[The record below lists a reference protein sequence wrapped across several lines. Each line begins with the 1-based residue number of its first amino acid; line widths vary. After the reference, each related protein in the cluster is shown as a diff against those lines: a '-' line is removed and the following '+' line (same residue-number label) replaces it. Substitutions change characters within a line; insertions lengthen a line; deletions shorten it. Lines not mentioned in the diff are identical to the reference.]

1 MIDVYVDLVF
11 CNDSVLRVKSY
22 HEGKEIYYPL
32 SDLQSYYEEDES
44 FIIRFFQQ
52 NVFFEQNT
60 TLANVI
66 LAIAPWQNIISKYT
80 DRDVNAYC
88 AACKKPSDAEQT
100 FSFLEISKSSTFSR
114 HYHYLPMKDDEDL
127 TDFFNNRNNRIKT
140 DLIDIETRTT
150 MCGFHHGDPEH
161 YSASHIAFDKIK
173 HTPIIVAS
181 QQKNIFLG
189 KESKK
194 LTENIQ
200 GLFVDKRNITACYS
214 PAELSFCEAIYAI
227 FIDGLFYHWPMT
239 QERNDAF
246 NQELEDAMAEFEAE
260 KEKQP
265 ALKLVDDTHQTSES
279 TEKELKVKVA
289 PGAFDSV
296 IEHEAENASE
306 WDEIYAALANK
317 SSLKIGKMILSE
329 QDKSFMDQ

>member
-11 CNDSVLRVKSY
+11 CNDSVLRVKNY
-22 HEGKEIYYPL
+22 HDGKEIYYPL
-32 SDLQSYYEEDES
+32 VDLQSHYEEDET

-52 NVFFEQNT
+52 NVFFEKST
-60 TLANVI
+60 TLTNVI
-66 LAIAPWQNIISKYT
+66 LAIEPWQNILSKYT
-80 DRDVNAYC
+80 DRDVNTYC

-114 HYHYLPMKDDEDL
+114 HYHYLPMKDNEDL

-227 FIDGLFYHWPMT
+227 FIDGLFYHQPMT

-296 IEHEAENASE
+296 IEHQAENANE
-306 WDEIYAALANK
+306 WDNIYAALANK

>member
-60 TLANVI
+60 TLANVL
-66 LAIAPWQNIISKYT
+66 LAIEPWQNIISKYT

-227 FIDGLFYHWPMT
+227 FIDGLFYHQPMT

-265 ALKLVDDTHQTSES
+265 ALK
-279 TEKELKVKVA
+279 
-289 PGAFDSV
+289 P
-296 IEHEAENASE
+296 
-306 WDEIYAALANK
+306 
-317 SSLKIGKMILSE
+317 
-329 QDKSFMDQ
+329 SFRS

>member
-22 HEGKEIYYPL
+22 RDSKEIYYPL
-32 SDLQSYYEEDES
+32 ADLQSYYEENES

-66 LAIAPWQNIISKYT
+66 LAIEPWQNILSKYT

-88 AACKKPSDAEQT
+88 AACKKLSDAKQT
-100 FSFLEISKSSTFSR
+100 FSFLEISKSASFSR
-114 HYHYLPMKDDEDL
+114 HYDYLLMNDDEDL
-127 TDFFNNRNNRIKT
+127 TDFFNNKNNRIKT

-150 MCGFHHGDPEH
+150 MCGFHHGDYEH

-173 HTPIIVAS
+173 HTPIIVAN

-189 KESKK
+189 KETKI
-194 LTENIQ
+194 LAENIQ
-200 GLFVDKRNITACYS
+200 GLFIDKRNITACYS

-227 FIDGLFYHWPMT
+227 FIDGLFYHQPMT
-239 QERNDAF
+239 QEHHDAF
-246 NQELEDAMAEFEAE
+246 NQDLEDAMAEFDTE

-265 ALKLVDDTHQTSES
+265 VLKLVDDTHQPSES
-279 TEKELKVKVA
+279 IEKELKVKVA
-289 PGAFDSV
+289 PSAFDSV
-296 IEHEAENASE
+296 FEHETENARE
-306 WDEIYAALANK
+306 WDAIYTQLANK
-317 SSLKIGKMILSE
+317 SNLKIGKMVLSE

>member
-22 HEGKEIYYPL
+22 HEDKEIYYPL

-80 DRDVNAYC
+80 DLDVNAYC

-140 DLIDIETRTT
+140 DLIDIETRTS
-150 MCGFHHGDPEH
+150 MCGFHHGDHEH

-189 KESKK
+189 KESKL

-227 FIDGLFYHWPMT
+227 FIDGLFYHQPMT

-265 ALKLVDDTHQTSES
+265 TLKLVDDTKPSDE
-279 TEKELKVKVA
+279 TEKALKVKVA

>member
-22 HEGKEIYYPL
+22 HEDKEIYYPL

-66 LAIAPWQNIISKYT
+66 LAIEPWQNILSKYT

-88 AACKKPSDAEQT
+88 TACKKPSDAEQT

-227 FIDGLFYHWPMT
+227 FIDGLFYHQPMT

-260 KEKQP
+260 KEKRP
-265 ALKLVDDTHQTSES
+265 TLKLVDDTEPSDE
-279 TEKELKVKVA
+279 TEKALKVKVA

-306 WDEIYAALANK
+306 WDDIYAALANK

>member
-1 MIDVYVDLVF
+1 MIDVYVNLVF
-11 CNDSVLRVKSY
+11 CNDSVLRVKNY
-22 HEGKEIYYPL
+22 HDGKEIYYPL
-32 SDLQSYYEEDES
+32 VDLQSYYEEDET

-66 LAIAPWQNIISKYT
+66 LAIEPWQNILSKYT

-88 AACKKPSDAEQT
+88 TACKKPSDAEQT
-100 FSFLEISKSSTFSR
+100 FSFLEISKLATFSR

-227 FIDGLFYHWPMT
+227 FIDGLFYHQPMT

-260 KEKQP
+260 KEKRP
-265 ALKLVDDTHQTSES
+265 TLKLVDDTEPSDE
-279 TEKELKVKVA
+279 TEKALKVKVA

>member
-11 CNDSVLRVKSY
+11 CNDSVLRVKNY
-22 HEGKEIYYPL
+22 HDGKEIYYPL
-32 SDLQSYYEEDES
+32 VDLQSHYEEDET

-52 NVFFEQNT
+52 NVFFEKST
-60 TLANVI
+60 TLTNVI
-66 LAIAPWQNIISKYT
+66 LAIEPWQNILSKYT
-80 DRDVNAYC
+80 DRDVNTYC

-114 HYHYLPMKDDEDL
+114 HYHYLPMKDNEDL

-140 DLIDIETRTT
+140 DLIDIETRTS
-150 MCGFHHGDPEH
+150 MCGFHHGDHEH
-161 YSASHIAFDKIK
+161 YSVSHIAFDKIK

-181 QQKNIFLG
+181 QQKIIFLG

-200 GLFVDKRNITACYS
+200 GLFIDKRNITACYS
-214 PAELSFCEAIYAI
+214 PAELSFCEAIYVI
-227 FIDGLFYHWPMT
+227 FIDGLFYHRPMT

-246 NQELEDAMAEFEAE
+246 NQILENAMAEFDS
-260 KEKQP
+260 EKQP
-265 ALKLVDDTHQTSES
+265 VLKLVDDTEPPSDA
-279 TEKELKVKVA
+279 TEKELKVKIA

>member
-66 LAIAPWQNIISKYT
+66 LAIAPWQNIISKYN

-140 DLIDIETRTT
+140 DLIDIETRTS
-150 MCGFHHGDPEH
+150 MCGFHHGDHEH

-227 FIDGLFYHWPMT
+227 FIDGLFYHQPMT

-260 KEKQP
+260 KEKRP
-265 ALKLVDDTHQTSES
+265 TLKLVDDTEPSDE
-279 TEKELKVKVA
+279 TEKALKVKVA

-296 IEHEAENASE
+296 IEHEAENANE
-306 WDEIYAALANK
+306 WDEIYTSLANK
-317 SSLKIGKMILSE
+317 SNLKIGKMIFSE
-329 QDKSFMDQ
+329 QEKSFMDQ

>member
-11 CNDSVLRVKSY
+11 CNDSVLRVKSF

-32 SDLQSYYEEDES
+32 ADLQSYYEEDES

-114 HYHYLPMKDDEDL
+114 HYHYLSMKDDEDL

-189 KESKK
+189 KESNL

-227 FIDGLFYHWPMT
+227 FIDGLFYHQPMT

-260 KEKQP
+260 NVKQP
-265 ALKLVDDTHQTSES
+265 VLKLVDDTEPPSDA
-279 TEKELKVKVA
+279 TEKEFKVKVA

-296 IEHEAENASE
+296 FEHEAENASE
-306 WDEIYAALANK
+306 WDEIYTQLANK
-317 SSLKIGKMILSE
+317 SNLKIGKMVLSE

>member
-1 MIDVYVDLVF
+1 M
-11 CNDSVLRVKSY
+11 
-22 HEGKEIYYPL
+22 L
-32 SDLQSYYEEDES
+32 S
-44 FIIRFFQQ
+44 
-52 NVFFEQNT
+52 
-60 TLANVI
+60 
-66 LAIAPWQNIISKYT
+66 PW
-80 DRDVNAYC
+80 
-88 AACKKPSDAEQT
+88 
-100 FSFLEISKSSTFSR
+100 
-114 HYHYLPMKDDEDL
+114 
-127 TDFFNNRNNRIKT
+127 IKT
-140 DLIDIETRTT
+140 DLIDIETRTS
-150 MCGFHHGDPEH
+150 MCGFHHGDHEH

-189 KESKK
+189 KESNL

-227 FIDGLFYHWPMT
+227 FIDGLFYHQPMT

-296 IEHEAENASE
+296 IEHQAENANE
-306 WDEIYAALANK
+306 WDNIYAALANK

>member
-60 TLANVI
+60 TLANVL

-200 GLFVDKRNITACYS
+200 GLFVDKHNITACYS

-227 FIDGLFYHWPMT
+227 FIDGLFYHQPMT

-260 KEKQP
+260 KEKGP
-265 ALKLVDDTHQTSES
+265 TLKLVDDTEPSDE
-279 TEKELKVKVA
+279 TEKALKVKVA

-306 WDEIYAALANK
+306 WDDIYAALANK

>member
-140 DLIDIETRTT
+140 DLIDIETRTS
-150 MCGFHHGDPEH
+150 MCGFHHGDHEH

-189 KESKK
+189 KESKL

-260 KEKQP
+260 KEKRP
-265 ALKLVDDTHQTSES
+265 TLKLVEDTEPSDE
-279 TEKELKVKVA
+279 TEKALKVKVA

>member
-60 TLANVI
+60 TLANVL

-140 DLIDIETRTT
+140 DLIDIETRTS
-150 MCGFHHGDPEH
+150 MCGFHHGDHEH

-189 KESKK
+189 KESKL

-200 GLFVDKRNITACYS
+200 GLLVDKRNITACYS

-265 ALKLVDDTHQTSES
+265 TLKLVDDTKPSDE
-279 TEKELKVKVA
+279 TEKALKVKVA

-306 WDEIYAALANK
+306 WDDIYAALANK

>member
-44 FIIRFFQQ
+44 FIIHFFQQ

-60 TLANVI
+60 TLANVL

-88 AACKKPSDAEQT
+88 AACKKPSDAEQS

-140 DLIDIETRTT
+140 DLIDIETRTS
-150 MCGFHHGDPEH
+150 MCGFHHGDHEH

-189 KESKK
+189 KESKL

-214 PAELSFCEAIYAI
+214 PA
-227 FIDGLFYHWPMT
+227 
-239 QERNDAF
+239 
-246 NQELEDAMAEFEAE
+246 
-260 KEKQP
+260 
-265 ALKLVDDTHQTSES
+265 
-279 TEKELKVKVA
+279 
-289 PGAFDSV
+289 
-296 IEHEAENASE
+296 
-306 WDEIYAALANK
+306 
-317 SSLKIGKMILSE
+317 
-329 QDKSFMDQ
+329 